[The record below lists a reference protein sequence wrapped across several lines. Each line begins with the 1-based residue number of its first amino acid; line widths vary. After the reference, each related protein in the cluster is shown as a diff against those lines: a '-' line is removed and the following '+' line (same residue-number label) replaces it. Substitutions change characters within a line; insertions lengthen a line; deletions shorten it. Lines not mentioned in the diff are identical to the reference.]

1 MSSHTVPLYIS
12 ESCPSY
18 LRGRFITN
26 YQLSITIGIVIAYV
40 VGGTFSYI
48 DPVYVGWRY
57 GKFLSLF
64 LTGKSK

>member
-1 MSSHTVPLYIS
+1 MSSHTGPLYIS

-18 LRGRFITN
+18 VRGRFITN
-26 YQLSITIGIVIAYV
+26 YQLAITIGIMIAYA

-57 GKFLSLF
+57 GKCLSLF
-64 LTGKSK
+64 LTVKSK